1 MSMKLLTF
9 NQQGVPVE
17 KFIYFWCAMVVL
29 IGFIAFLPIFLI
41 VACAYGLVALL
52 AMIG

>member
-1 MSMKLLTF
+1 M
-9 NQQGVPVE
+9 E
-17 KFIYFWCAMVVL
+17 KFIYFWCAVVVV

-41 VACAYGLVALL
+41 VAGAYGLVALL